1 MSIDP
6 GWFLMADDH
15 PHLTIE
21 DIDATIRTLGILRR
35 ITLAEQYELALAYRL
50 VITEVHTIARNARDS
65 HASSHD

>member
-6 GWFLMADDH
+6 GWFLMADDP

-21 DIDATIRTLGILRR
+21 DIDATIRTLDILRR
-35 ITLAEQYELALAYRL
+35 ITPAEQHELALAYRS
-50 VITEVHTIARNARDS
+50 VITEVHTIARNAKDL